1 MNSVSNWHEHKG
13 INSEL
18 IQVYFEHYFYCIPPS
33 VEFFSTENL
42 LVVWNYF
49 VYIVELNKCANVS
62 FWRNGVLMVGE
73 WRKNGN
79 GEGEISC
86 IGLELEESKWAHDF
100 IKIHVLLLG
109 SKKGLRSNYATVPMN
124 VHIIL
129 ILVSNYHFPCKEIK
143 TPWKS
148 AWFWDRGVQGW
159 ACNIEMHQKVKKCS
173 RTDNKMPKNV
183 KARLIKV
190 QTTSIWK

>member
-100 IKIHVLLLG
+100 IKIQDFQILTFAWSALHSLG
-109 SKKGLRSNYATVPMN
+109 T
-124 VHIIL
+124 
-129 ILVSNYHFPCKEIK
+129 
-143 TPWKS
+143 TP
-148 AWFWDRGVQGW
+148 
-159 ACNIEMHQKVKKCS
+159 IKCS
-173 RTDNKMPKNV
+173 PYILNMINWMYSP
-183 KARLIKV
+183 L
-190 QTTSIWK
+190 